1 MASLLQNSQPE
12 MLATAAPSARLD
24 GGREPAA
31 GAVNSS
37 DSSDSSGSTDS
48 TIITA
53 SAAAPNRAAALLVLQ
68 SRALAHADFA
78 TAAASAMADLA
89 VLLAC
94 ERVSLGLCLHQRLR
108 VTTVSGVTDLRG
120 RQSAVLHLAQAMEEA
135 LDQRSVVVYPLPP
148 GTAPSVSLAHAGLA
162 QSNGRLS
169 VCTLP
174 IIGGDQALGALLF
187 ERREAFDA
195 AALQLAK
202 DAALFIGPLLALQH
216 RAGATLGARWQTV
229 TAKGHSAW
237 RLSALTAA
245 LAAVLALGVLGAW
258 PTTYRV
264 VATARVEGAV
274 QRVIAAPV
282 DGFVRA
288 VAVRPGE
295 PVHTDQVLLQLEDQ
309 DLVLEREK
317 WQSEIAQLDKQ
328 YREALSKDEAAAIVV
343 AGSKLEQARTQLDL
357 AQRQLERTQ
366 LKAPFDGVLI
376 SGDLSQS
383 IGMPVKRGQ
392 ELMTVATERAF
403 RIVAEVDE
411 QDIAALRVG
420 QAAQAMFA
428 ALAQPVAFTVARIA
442 PVASSAEGRNVFEVE
457 GSGAAAATTLDAT
470 LRPGLRGVAKIEI
483 KPSHI
488 GVVWWHRASLWLRSA
503 FWRITG

>member
-24 GGREPAA
+24 ADREPAA
-31 GAVNSS
+31 GAVHSTAS
-37 DSSDSSGSTDS
+37 TGSTTS
-48 TIITA
+48 TT

-216 RAGATLGARWQTV
+216 RAGATLGARWQKV

-237 RLSALTAA
+237 RLSA

-442 PVASSAEGRNVFEVE
+442 PVASSADGRNVFEVE
-457 GSGAAAATTLDAT
+457 GSGAAGAPTLDAS

-488 GVVWWHRASLWLRSA
+488 GVVWWHRASLWLRGA

>member
-24 GGREPAA
+24 GDREPAA
-31 GAVNSS
+31 GAVNST
-37 DSSDSSGSTDS
+37 DSTDGTDS

-108 VTTVSGVTDLRG
+108 VTTVSGVADLRG

-135 LDQRSVVVYPLPP
+135 LDQRSVLVYPLPP

-174 IIGGDQALGALLF
+174 IVGGGQAVGALLF
-187 ERREAFDA
+187 ERRDAFDA

-202 DAALFIGPLLALQH
+202 DAALFIGPVLALQH
-216 RAGATLGARWQTV
+216 RAGATLGARWQKV
-229 TAKGHSAW
+229 TAKGYSAW
-237 RLSALTAA
+237 RLSALAA
-245 LAAVLALGVLGAW
+245 ALALGVLGAW

-288 VAVRPGE
+288 VALRPGE
-295 PVHTDQVLLQLEDQ
+295 AVHAGQVLLQLEDQ
-309 DLVLEREK
+309 DLALEREK

-420 QAAQAMFA
+420 QTAQVMFA

-457 GSGAAAATTLDAT
+457 GSGAASATTLDAT

-503 FWRITG
+503 FWCITG